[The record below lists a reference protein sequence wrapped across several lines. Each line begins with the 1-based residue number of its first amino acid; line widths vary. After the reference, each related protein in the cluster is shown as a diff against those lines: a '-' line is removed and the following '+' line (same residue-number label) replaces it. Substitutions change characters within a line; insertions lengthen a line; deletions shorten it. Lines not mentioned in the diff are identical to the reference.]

1 MVTIGFYTLFVRDLP
16 ADSFLAGLLLLG
28 DLTQSSTEL
37 QKLVAFE
44 NTFDR
49 LFNLLQLEGGLCDG
63 GIIVQDCLDLLAN
76 LIRQNSSNQSLFRES
91 GCIPK
96 LSELLKSAYVSP
108 RGEGE
113 ENSDEF
119 PNPQRDKNLWGLL
132 AVIRLFLVSGS
143 AGTQLNQKIFH
154 RHGVLQQILDLP
166 FRDTTEVPIRA
177 EVSMVFLNTWIIFG
191 TFYRREIS
199 LRGCGHAV

>member
-1 MVTIGFYTLFVRDLP
+1 MDYYTPFGRGP
-16 ADSFLAGLLLLG
+16 SADSFLAGLLLLG

-49 LFNLLQLEGGLCDG
+49 LFSLLQLEGGLSDG

-96 LSELLKSAYVSP
+96 LSELLTSAYASPVS
-108 RGEGE
+108 EGE
-113 ENSDEF
+113 EKNSDEF

-166 FRDTTEVPIRA
+166 FRDATEVPIRA
-177 EVSMVFLNTWIIFG
+177 EVSMGFLKLVFDG
-191 TFYRREIS
+191 SHRQEIS
-199 LRGCGHAV
+199 LRGCGHAI

>member
-1 MVTIGFYTLFVRDLP
+1 MLLEMVKLAQMLYFLSCVCILTFV
-16 ADSFLAGLLLLG
+16 AGLLLLG

-44 NTFDR
+44 STFDR
-49 LFNLLQLEGGLCDG
+49 VFQLLHLEGGLSQG

-91 GCIPK
+91 GCVPK
-96 LSELLKSAYVSP
+96 LAELLKSAYAVP
-108 RGEGE
+108 EGDE
-113 ENSDEF
+113 QGDGDEF

-143 AGTQLNQKIFH
+143 VGTHLNQKIFV
-154 RHGVLQQILDLP
+154 RHGLLQQILDLP
-166 FRDTTEVPIRA
+166 FREATEVPIRA
-177 EVSMVFLNTWIIFG
+177 EVSINSNFPFPSPLVG
-191 TFYRREIS
+191 TVSILF
-199 LRGCGHAV
+199 